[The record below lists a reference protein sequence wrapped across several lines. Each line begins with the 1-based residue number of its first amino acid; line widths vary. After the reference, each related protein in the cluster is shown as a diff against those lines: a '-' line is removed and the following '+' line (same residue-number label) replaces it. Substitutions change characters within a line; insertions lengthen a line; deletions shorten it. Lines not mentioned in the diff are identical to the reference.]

1 MKSFSSLCGATAVL
15 AALLLSSTPTSQA
28 FLGPVKQA
36 TSTKLSVSVFG
47 NGGAKKGPASKGVLV
62 VGATGKTGKRVVE
75 VLQKKGQKVTAGV
88 RDLAKGEEVLGRKLS
103 FLEVDVVTDSPATL
117 AEKVA
122 GYSAVIC
129 ATGYSPSGPIDI
141 LGPYKVDNKGT
152 IKLADALVAAGV
164 PKMVLVSSLLT
175 NGWEAGQ
182 GLNKNFIILN
192 LFGGVLAAKNNAERN
207 IMKKAK
213 AGSLDYTI
221 VRPGGLKEAAP
232 EGQIRYGKAD
242 TIFGGSISRYSVA
255 EVCVAALTSK
265 SSKNKVVEI
274 VAEPDATKL
283 TFEQGFASI

>member
-1 MKSFSSLCGATAVL
+1 M
-15 AALLLSSTPTSQA
+15 
-28 FLGPVKQA
+28 
-36 TSTKLSVSVFG
+36 
-47 NGGAKKGPASKGVLV
+47 
-62 VGATGKTGKRVVE
+62 VE
-75 VLQKKGQKVTAGV
+75 VLQKKGTKVTAGV
-88 RDLAKGEEVLGRKLS
+88 RDLAKGEETLGRPNGKLS
-103 FLEVDVVTDSPATL
+103 FLEVDVVADSPASL

-152 IKLADALVAAGV
+152 IKLAEALVAAGV

-192 LFGGVLAAKNNAERN
+192 LFGGVLAAKNNAERM
-207 IMKKAK
+207 IMKL
-213 AGSLDYTI
+213 STLDYTI
-221 VRPGGLKEAAP
+221 VRPGGLKETAP

-265 SSKNKVVEI
+265 SASNKVVEI
-274 VAEPDATKL
+274 VAEQDATKL
-283 TFEQGFASI
+283 SIEQGFASV

>member
-1 MKSFSSLCGATAVL
+1 MAPLN
-15 AALLLSSTPTSQA
+15 
-28 FLGPVKQA
+28 QA
-36 TSTKLSVSVFG
+36 TSTTKLSVSFFG

-88 RDLAKGEEVLGRKLS
+88 RDLARGEETLGRPNGKLS
-103 FLEVDVVTDSPATL
+103 FLEVDVVADSPASL

-152 IKLADALVAAGV
+152 IKLAEALVAAGV

-192 LFGGVLAAKNNAERN
+192 LFGGVLACKNAAERK
-207 IMKKAK
+207 IMK
-213 AGSLDYTI
+213 STLDYTI

-232 EGQIRYGKAD
+232 EGQIKFGKAD
-242 TIFGGSISRYSVA
+242 SIFGGSISRYSVA

-265 SSKNKVVEI
+265 SASQKVVEI
-274 VAEPDATKL
+274 VAESDAPKL
-283 TFEQGFASI
+283 SIEQGFASV

>member
-1 MKSFSSLCGATAVL
+1 
-15 AALLLSSTPTSQA
+15 
-28 FLGPVKQA
+28 
-36 TSTKLSVSVFG
+36 
-47 NGGAKKGPASKGVLV
+47 
-62 VGATGKTGKRVVE
+62 VVE
-75 VLQKKGQKVTAGV
+75 VLQKKGQKVTCGV
-88 RDLAKGEEVLGRKLS
+88 RDLARGEELLGRPNGKLS
-103 FLEVDVVTDSPATL
+103 FLEVDVVADSPASL

-152 IKLADALVAAGV
+152 IKLAQALVAAGV

-182 GLNKNFIILN
+182 LWNKNYLILN
-192 LFGGVLAAKNNAERN
+192 LFGGVLAAKNNAERQ
-207 IMKKAK
+207 IMK
-213 AGSLDYTI
+213 STLDYTI

-242 TIFGGSISRYSVA
+242 TIFGGAISRYSVA

-265 SSKNKVVEI
+265 SASKKIVEI

-283 TFEQGFASI
+283 SIEQGFASV